1 MNCDFTRTALH
12 GYLDGEL
19 DATRAAEF
27 ERHLEGCRECATSL
41 GSEESLR
48 SSLQRSGLYENAPA
62 ALRAKIRAS
71 LDAATASPSSTRIPA
86 WRLLAV
92 AATILIVAGVSWF
105 SWPHAAKDSVAS
117 APFTAVEMIDAHV
130 RSLQPGHLTD
140 VASSDQHTVKPWF
153 DGKLAFVPPVRD
165 FADEG
170 FPLVGAR
177 LDVLGGQNVAALVY
191 SRRKHIINVFVMPT
205 RQPDTPIHS
214 PGLRQG
220 YQWRHWRRQGMEY
233 CAVSDASDSDIYEL
247 AQLIYQ

>member
-1 MNCDFTRTALH
+1 MRGPGLVSVSMARSLKPLPRRPPVNCDLTRTVLH

-48 SSLQRSGLYENAPA
+48 SSLQRSGLYENAPL

-117 APFTAVEMIDAHV
+117 
-130 RSLQPGHLTD
+130 
-140 VASSDQHTVKPWF
+140 
-153 DGKLAFVPPVRD
+153 
-165 FADEG
+165 
-170 FPLVGAR
+170 
-177 LDVLGGQNVAALVY
+177 
-191 SRRKHIINVFVMPT
+191 
-205 RQPDTPIHS
+205 
-214 PGLRQG
+214 
-220 YQWRHWRRQGMEY
+220 
-233 CAVSDASDSDIYEL
+233 
-247 AQLIYQ
+247 